1 MTSLNFF
8 VIQGLR
14 SLEDQKKFFE
24 AGKSTTMNSRHLT
37 GHAVD
42 LGVYKGVDSKEVDW
56 TFRRYTALNVD
67 MMNAAAIEDV
77 PLTWGGAWK
86 TFKDGVHWEL
96 PRLSHPVS

>member
-1 MTSLNFF
+1 MTSMNFF

-14 SLEDQKKFFE
+14 TLEDQKKFFE

-42 LGVYKGVDSKEVDW
+42 LGVYMPDGKTVDW
-56 TFRRYTALNVD
+56 TFKRYTALNRD
-67 MMNAAAIEDV
+67 MQNAAALEDV
-77 PLTWGGAWK
+77 PLTWGGGWK

-96 PRLSHPVS
+96 PRLSHPSR